1 MEIICEN
8 CKTKLKIPD
17 EKIPKG
23 RQQVTINC
31 PKCQNNVILKIEGA
45 KKVSSVPEIEKKS
58 GKEKTE
64 TDKPKVYGNEDI
76 ALDFYEHDAILALV
90 MEDSAEQAEKIKPD
104 IEQFGYNVVLAK
116 NTRDAIGRMR
126 LYHFD
131 LIILS
136 EPFDGIDVE
145 KGPILQYLNHLSMS
159 VRRRIFIALI
169 GNKFQTSDYMTAFAM
184 SVNLVVN
191 REDVDRLMDI
201 LINAIAEK
209 EKFYKVFMDSLS
221 EAGKV

>member
-23 RQQVTINC
+23 QQQVAVNC
-31 PKCQNNVILKIEGA
+31 PKCKNKVILKIEGA
-45 KKVSSVPEIEKKS
+45 KKESSVPEIEKKS
-58 GKEKTE
+58 GKEKAGTN
-64 TDKPKVYGNEDI
+64 KPKFDEDEDI
-76 ALDFYEHDAILALV
+76 SLDFYEHDATLALV

-136 EPFDGIDVE
+136 EQFDGIDVG

-169 GNKFQTSDYMTAFAM
+169 GNNFQTADHMTAFAM

-191 REDVDRLMDI
+191 REDMDRLMDI
-201 LINAIAEK
+201 LINSIAEK